1 MARHI
6 GLSTA
11 FYLCKASKLI
21 DPWQPGM
28 DMIELATPS
37 DLPAIETLL
46 RRSGLP
52 QDGVGDRLA
61 TTLVAREAE
70 RIVGTAALEL
80 YGLEALLRSVAVDPA
95 RQGLGLGQLLTRA
108 ALELARQHDV
118 TRVYLLTETAD
129 GFFPR
134 FGFRPLPRTDVPA
147 NVQTS
152 GEFTHACPASALAML
167 ASLETRS
174 SPPMPVL

>member
-1 MARHI
+1 
-6 GLSTA
+6 
-11 FYLCKASKLI
+11 
-21 DPWQPGM
+21 
-28 DMIELATPS
+28 MIELATPG
-37 DLPAIETLL
+37 DLAAIEMLL

-80 YGLEALLRSVAVDPA
+80 YGSEALLRSVAVEPA
-95 RQGLGLGQLLTRA
+95 HQGQGLGQELTRG
-108 ALELARQHDV
+108 ALGLARQRDV
-118 TRVYLLTETAD
+118 TRVYLLTETAG

-147 NVQTS
+147 NVQAS
-152 GEFTHACPASALAML
+152 GEFTYACPASALAMI
-167 ASLETRS
+167 ASLEGPS
-174 SPPMPVL
+174 SPPVPVL